1 MNAKLIDGKAIS
13 AKKREEI
20 RQKSELF
27 EKETGRKICLAVV
40 LIGNDPA
47 SEVYVRNKIR
57 GCKATNIKSLSY
69 TLPAT
74 ITQAQAEEVVRALAV
89 DDAVDGILVQLPL
102 PAGLNETKILNLIPP
117 EKDVDGFHPVN
128 VGNLVLG
135 KESIVAC
142 TPMGVMTMLHEYGVE
157 ISGKNAVVIGRSNI
171 VGKPMALLL
180 LRENA
185 TVTVCHSK
193 TKNLKEICKNADILV
208 AAIGRPAFVTADMVK
223 EGAVVIDVG
232 INRVDGK
239 LKGDVDFEKVG
250 EKASYIT
257 PVPGGVGPMTIT
269 TLLENTYLCGVKRY
283 RAKKR

>member
-57 GCKATNIKSLSY
+57 GCEATNIKSLSY

-142 TPMGVMTMLHEYGVE
+142 TPMGVMTMLHEYGVK
-157 ISGKNAVVIGRSNI
+157 ISEKNAVVIGRSNI